1 MTQSAVQASPQA
13 TPEPRQLANAIR
25 ILALDAVK
33 KANSG
38 HSGMPMGMAD
48 IATVLYSK
56 FLKFDPANPLWPDRD
71 RLIVSNGHGSMLLYA
86 LAYLTGYKDMPI
98 EQIKNFR
105 QLHSR
110 TPGHPEIDP
119 SIGVETTT
127 GPLGQGISN
136 AVGFA
141 VAERIMNGRYGDDLV
156 NHFTYVFTGDG
167 CLMEGVSHETC
178 SLAGHMGLGKM
189 IVFYDDNNVTI
200 DGTIDLTFSDNT
212 AKRFEAYGWDVQT
225 IDGHDHAAIEK
236 AIIHAQAAKAPSIIC
251 CKTKIG
257 YGAPTLEAKPAAH
270 GAITGD
276 DEIAGVRKNL
286 GWSHE
291 PFVVPDDILSAWRD
305 IGANGAAAFK
315 EWSAR
320 HAASAKK
327 AEFDA
332 AIKGDVASVVAPVIK
347 ALKASFGTDKPKD
360 ATRVS
365 SGKCLEQLIPVMPG
379 MVGGSADLTGSN
391 NTKTKAS
398 KFITRAD
405 YNGNYINYGVREH
418 GMAAIMNGIAL
429 HGGLIPYAG
438 TFLQFADYSRPSIR
452 LAALMKQRVIHVM
465 THDSIGLGED
475 GPTHQ
480 PVEHVAAL
488 RAIPNLQVFRPCD
501 GIEAAECWE
510 LALTTQTGPS
520 MLVLTRQNVQTSRTD
535 SADNKSA
542 KGAYVLSPAQGE
554 AKATIFAT
562 GSEVELA
569 LEAQKQLAAK
579 NIATEVVSVPSFELF
594 AKQDDAYKQSIIGKK
609 TVKVAIEAAVRQG
622 WDALIGND
630 GTFIGMKGFGDSA
643 PAAVLYKHF
652 GITAEAVVEAV
663 SKKI

>member
-1 MTQSAVQASPQA
+1 MTQSAAQASPQA
-13 TPEPRQLANAIR
+13 TPDQRQLANAIR

-56 FLKFDPANPLWPDRD
+56 FLKFDAANPLWPDRD

-98 EQIKNFR
+98 EQLKNFR

-119 SIGVETTT
+119 AIGVETTT

-156 NHFTYVFTGDG
+156 NHFTSVFTGDG

-236 AIIHAQAAKAPSIIC
+236 AILHAQSAKAPSIIC

-286 GWSHE
+286 GWAHE
-291 PFVVPDDILSAWRD
+291 PFVIPDDILSAWRD
-305 IGANGAAAFK
+305 IGTQGSEAFK
-315 EWSAR
+315 AWTAKL
-320 HAASAKK
+320 AASAQKG
-327 AEFDA
+327 EFEA
-332 AIKGDVASVVAPVIK
+332 ATKGDVAAAIAPIIK
-347 ALKASFGTDKPKD
+347 NLKAGFETDKPKD

-365 SGKCLEQLIPVMPG
+365 SGKCLEQLIPALSSMI
-379 MVGGSADLTGSN
+379 GGSADLTGSN

-418 GMAAIMNGIAL
+418 GMASIMNGIAL

-438 TFLQFADYSRPSIR
+438 TFLQFADYSRPAIR

-520 MLVLTRQNVQTSRTD
+520 MLVLTRQNVPTVRD
-535 SADNKSA
+535 ASAENKSA
-542 KGAYVLSPAQGE
+542 KGAYLLSPASGTAQV
-554 AKATIFAT
+554 TIFAT

-579 NIATEVVSVPSFELF
+579 NVAAEVVSVPSFELF
-594 AKQDDAYKQSIIGKK
+594 AKQSDTYKQSIVGGK
-609 TVKVAIEAAVRQG
+609 TVKVAIEAAIRQG
-622 WDALIGND
+622 WDTFIGND
-630 GTFIGMKGFGDSA
+630 GAFVGMTGFGDSA